1 MGGIIASFAHRMNQ
15 EGKLKGRVALITGA
29 SRGLGAA
36 VAKRFA
42 AEGAHVIA
50 LARTQGGL
58 TDLDDAIRTATGES
72 ATLVPLDLRDHDAI
86 DRMGAA
92 LFERFGK
99 LDILVGNAAV
109 LGALSPVGHFQPK
122 DWAEVMAVNV
132 TANWRLIRSFDQLLR
147 RSDAGRAI
155 FVTCAQ
161 GRAHTPYWGALAA
174 SKAALE
180 TMALTWAEEVADIS
194 PLRVNLVDPG
204 PMRTRLRA
212 QAFPGEIPEK
222 VPPPETRTDAFVELA
237 AADCARNGELVAS

>member
-1 MGGIIASFAHRMNQ
+1 MASGGRLA
-15 EGKLKGRVALITGA
+15 GRVALITGA

-42 AEGAHVIA
+42 REGAHVIA

-58 TDLDDAIRTATGES
+58 TELDDAIKAGGSTDG
-72 ATLVPLDLRDHDAI
+72 ATLVPLDLRDADAI

-92 LFERFGK
+92 LYERFGM

-109 LGALSPVGHFQPK
+109 LGSLSPMGHFQPK
-122 DWAEVMAVNV
+122 DWADVMAVNL
-132 TANWRLIRSFDQLLR
+132 TANWRLIRGFDQLLR

-155 FVTCAQ
+155 LVTCAQ

-180 TMALTWAEEVADIS
+180 AMALTWAAEVADIS

-212 QAFPGEIPEK
+212 QAFPGEKPES
-222 VPPPETRTDAFVELA
+222 VPLPETKTDAFVELA
-237 AADCARNGELVAS
+237 EAG

>member
-1 MGGIIASFAHRMNQ
+1 LAAGGR
-15 EGKLKGRVALITGA
+15 LKGRVALVTGA

-36 VAKRFA
+36 IAKRYA

-58 TDLDDAIRTATGES
+58 TELDDSIRAATGES

-92 LFERFGK
+92 LYERFGK

-109 LGALSPVGHFQPK
+109 LGSLSPVGHFQIK
-122 DWAEVMAVNV
+122 DWDEVMAVNL
-132 TANWRLIRSFDQLLR
+132 TANWRLIRGFDQLLR

-161 GRAHTPYWGALAA
+161 GRARTPYWGALAA

-180 TMALTWAEEVADIS
+180 TMALTWAAEVATVS
-194 PLRVNLVDPG
+194 SLRVNLVDPG
-204 PMRTRLRA
+204 KMRTRLRA
-212 QAFPGEIPEK
+212 QAFPGEKPES
-222 VPPPETRTDAFVELA
+222 VPLPETKTDAFVDLA
-237 AADCARNGELVAS
+237 APEWARNGELVTV